1 MTLCPVDKLCCTW
14 PSKGRTA
21 RAHSSFLN
29 TRQTLMLGN
38 DTEMCNFNVFQ
49 QITKYF
55 SFSFRLFLLQ
65 LFSLWVPQ
73 LPGPR
78 RDKQHCSW
86 PSVTSC
92 LWWWTPFAQEELTC
106 RWLMTK
112 VTLHCGWLLRTDLK
126 ISRPHW

>member
-55 SFSFRLFLLQ
+55 SFSVRLFYSNCF
-65 LFSLWVPQ
+65 LFGNYQ
-73 LPGPR
+73 DPGGTNSTAAGH
-78 RDKQHCSW
+78 Q
-86 PSVTSC
+86 
-92 LWWWTPFAQEELTC
+92 
-106 RWLMTK
+106 
-112 VTLHCGWLLRTDLK
+112 
-126 ISRPHW
+126 